1 MHWRFIPNTAAY
13 LKCWRNSRSEEGESS
28 LRRIARVGEFFSE
41 RRTTVQRRRIRA
53 KQARGVSSGGS
64 ARPSCLPRARNPF
77 AAQRTLCPAVLRP
90 RSPFAARF
98 PLGEIFQE
106 DHRRRTLRASSG
118 AGSHLTWPTL
128 TPRPVSRMMPATSL
142 NAAPD
147 GKERERRTQEERVGG
162 EEEIREGAVSSAG
175 RQEWVSRAES
185 QLLAKYAR
193 TRAHVH
199 TR

>member
-1 MHWRFIPNTAAY
+1 MKCASGMRARRMLWRDLFLITAGY

-28 LRRIARVGEFFSE
+28 LRRIARVGEFFFE

-77 AAQRTLCPAVLRP
+77 AAQGTLCPAVLRP

-128 TPRPVSRMMPATSL
+128 TPRPVSR
-142 NAAPD
+142 
-147 GKERERRTQEERVGG
+147 R
-162 EEEIREGAVSSAG
+162 
-175 RQEWVSRAES
+175 
-185 QLLAKYAR
+185 
-193 TRAHVH
+193 
-199 TR
+199 